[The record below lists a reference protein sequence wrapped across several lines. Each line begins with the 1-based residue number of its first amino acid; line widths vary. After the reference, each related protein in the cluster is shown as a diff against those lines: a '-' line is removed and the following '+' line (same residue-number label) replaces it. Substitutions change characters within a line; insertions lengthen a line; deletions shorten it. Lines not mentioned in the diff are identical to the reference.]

1 MSTYLNNNSNSI
13 GGNQSQ
19 CQGGHPMPVF
29 KSRPEKLAWLKK
41 EVAENSRLNPQRE
54 QNITLISSL
63 VKYDTPYLISSTS
76 KNKKT
81 LEDLK
86 ETEEQSNLYLRNI
99 INKDDDESLVN
110 FKYSVKDALNRLLP
124 PKKITDK
131 DQEWVQYVTCTP
143 VAKSDVVNLQENLE
157 RKLQTEQA
165 RETGICPIREKL
177 YAECFDELIRQITL
191 NCLERGILLTR
202 IKKELN
208 MTVNSYQSLY
218 ESSIAYGIRT
228 LLLAEEEKKKIAD
241 EISNIQKDCDNL
253 ESQISEI
260 DEKLKQHKEEDDAER
275 KQKKQEHQQ
284 IIDENRAKG
293 KAIKEKLRDKLTFIG
308 K

>member
-1 MSTYLNNNSNSI
+1 MSTFTNDNTITGYGS
-13 GGNQSQ
+13 NQSQ
-19 CQGGHPMPVF
+19 MPVF
-29 KSRPEKLAWLKK
+29 KSKSEKLAYLKK
-41 EVAENSRLNPQRE
+41 EVAENSRLNPQRA
-54 QNITLISSL
+54 QNITLINSL

-86 ETEEQSNLYLRNI
+86 ESEEDANIYLRNI
-99 INKDDDESLVN
+99 INKDDDESLIG
-110 FKYSVKDALNRLLP
+110 FTYSVKDALNRLLP

-143 VAKSDVVNLQENLE
+143 VAKADVVNLQENLD
-157 RKLQTEQA
+157 RRLQTEQA

-177 YAECFDELIRQITL
+177 YTECFDELIRQITL

-208 MTVNSYQSLY
+208 MTINSYQSLY

-228 LLLAEEEKKKIAD
+228 LLLAEEEKKKLND
-241 EISNIQKDCDNL
+241 EIEKIEKECSEL
-253 ESQISEI
+253 EVAIEEI
-260 DEKLKQHKEEDDAER
+260 DFKLKENKEKDDKNREALKLKHIE
-275 KQKKQEHQQ
+275 E
-284 IIDENRAKG
+284 IEENRKKG
-293 KAIKEKLRDKLTFIG
+293 KLIKDQLREKLTFAG

>member
-1 MSTYLNNNSNSI
+1 MSSYTNNISSTLNI
-13 GGNQSQ
+13 PGNESFIPQVIPQFQS
-19 CQGGHPMPVF
+19 
-29 KSRPEKLAWLKK
+29 KSEKLAYLKK
-41 EVAENSRLNPQRE
+41 VVSENSRLNPNRE
-54 QNITLISSL
+54 KNITLINSL

-86 ETEEQSNLYLRNI
+86 ETEEQSNLYLRKI
-99 INKDDDESLVN
+99 INKDDDESLIN

-131 DQEWVQYVTCTP
+131 DQEWVQYVTCNP
-143 VAKSDVVNLQENLE
+143 VAKADVVNLQENLE
-157 RKLQTEQA
+157 RRLQTEQA

-177 YAECFDELIRQITL
+177 YQECFDELIRQITL

-208 MTVNSYQSLY
+208 MTMNSYQSLY

-228 LLLAEEEKKKIAD
+228 LLLAEEEKKKLND
-241 EISNIQKDCDNL
+241 EIESIEKECENL
-253 ESQISEI
+253 ESEISEI
-260 DEKLKQHKEEDDAER
+260 DAKLKEHKENDDKMR
-275 KQKKQEHQQ
+275 KEQKLEHQQ
-284 IIDENRAKG
+284 AIDEQRAKG
-293 KAIKEKLRDKLTFIG
+293 KLIKEKLREKLTFIG